1 MVYSKIKTDMMQ
13 ALKEKRISDKE
24 TLGFLFSQL
33 KNKAIE
39 LRVNELEDK
48 DSFQVIQKF
57 VKSLKEEKES
67 YEKAGRLNVLESFDN
82 QINLVESYLPK
93 QLNEDEIKNIISNLD
108 NKDIPNIMKYFKTN
122 YNSQVDMKLVNQLN
136 KCITK
141 SYYIN

>member
-1 MVYSKIKTDMMQ
+1 MIYNKIKTDMMQ
-13 ALKEKRISDKE
+13 ALKEKRLSDKE

-67 YEKAGRLNVLESFDN
+67 YEKAGRLNALESFDN

-93 QLNEDEIKNIISNLD
+93 QLNEDEIKNIISKLD

-122 YNSQVDMKLVNQLN
+122 YNGEVDMKLVNQLAREVN
-136 KCITK
+136 K
-141 SYYIN
+141 

>member
-1 MVYSKIKTDMMQ
+1 MVYNKIKTDMMQ

-67 YEKAGRLNVLESFDN
+67 YEKAGRLNVLESFNN

-93 QLNEDEIKNIISNLD
+93 QLNEDEIKNIILNLD

-122 YNSQVDMKLVNQLN
+122 YNGEVDMKLVNQLAREVN
-136 KCITK
+136 K
-141 SYYIN
+141 

>member
-1 MVYSKIKTDMMQ
+1 MIYNKIKIDMMQ

-67 YEKAGRLNVLESFDN
+67 YEKAGRLNALESFDN

-122 YNSQVDMKLVNQLN
+122 YNGEVDMKLVNQLAREV
-136 KCITK
+136 TK
-141 SYYIN
+141 

>member
-1 MVYSKIKTDMMQ
+1 MIYNKIKTDMMQ

-67 YEKAGRLNVLESFDN
+67 YEKAGRLNALESFDN

-93 QLNEDEIKNIISNLD
+93 QLNEDEIKNIISKLD

-122 YNSQVDMKLVNQLN
+122 YNGEVDMKLVNQLAREVN
-136 KCITK
+136 K
-141 SYYIN
+141 

>member
-1 MVYSKIKTDMMQ
+1 MIYNKIKTDMMQ
-13 ALKEKRISDKE
+13 ALKEKRLSDKE

-57 VKSLKEEKES
+57 IKSLKEEKES
-67 YEKAGRLNVLESFDN
+67 YEKAGRLNALESFDN

-93 QLNEDEIKNIISNLD
+93 QLNEDEIKNIISKLD

-122 YNSQVDMKLVNQLN
+122 YNGEVDMKLVNQLAREVN
-136 KCITK
+136 K
-141 SYYIN
+141 

>member
-1 MVYSKIKTDMMQ
+1 MIYNKIKTDMMQ
-13 ALKEKRISDKE
+13 ALKEKRLADKE

-57 VKSLKEEKES
+57 IKSLKEEKES
-67 YEKAGRLNVLESFDN
+67 YEKAGRLNALESFDN

-122 YNSQVDMKLVNQLN
+122 YNGEVDMKLVNQLAKGVN
-136 KCITK
+136 K
-141 SYYIN
+141 

>member
-1 MVYSKIKTDMMQ
+1 MIYNKIKTDMMQ

-67 YEKAGRLNVLESFDN
+67 YEKAGRLNALESFDN

-93 QLNEDEIKNIISNLD
+93 QLNEDEIKNIISKLD

-122 YNSQVDMKLVNQLN
+122 YNGEVDMKLVNQLAKEVN
-136 KCITK
+136 K
-141 SYYIN
+141 

>member
-1 MVYSKIKTDMMQ
+1 MIYNKIKTDMMQ

-67 YEKAGRLNVLESFDN
+67 YEKAGRLNALESFDN

-93 QLNEDEIKNIISNLD
+93 QLNEDEIKNIISNLG

-122 YNSQVDMKLVNQLN
+122 YNGEVDMKLVNQLAREVN
-136 KCITK
+136 K
-141 SYYIN
+141 

>member
-1 MVYSKIKTDMMQ
+1 MIYNKIKTDMMQ
-13 ALKEKRISDKE
+13 ALKEKRLSDKE

-57 VKSLKEEKES
+57 IKSLKEEKES
-67 YEKAGRLNVLESFDN
+67 YEKAGRLNALESYDN

-122 YNSQVDMKLVNQLN
+122 YNGEVDMKLVNQLAREVN
-136 KCITK
+136 K
-141 SYYIN
+141 

>member
-1 MVYSKIKTDMMQ
+1 MIYKKIKTDMMQ

-122 YNSQVDMKLVNQLN
+122 YNGQVDMKLVNQLAREVN
-136 KCITK
+136 K
-141 SYYIN
+141 

>member
-122 YNSQVDMKLVNQLN
+122 YNSQVDMKLVNQLAREVN
-136 KCITK
+136 K
-141 SYYIN
+141 

>member
-1 MVYSKIKTDMMQ
+1 MIYNKIKTDMMQ

-67 YEKAGRLNVLESFDN
+67 YEKAGRLNALESFDN

-93 QLNEDEIKNIISNLD
+93 QLNEDEVKNIISKLD

-122 YNSQVDMKLVNQLN
+122 YNSQVDMKLVNQLAREVN
-136 KCITK
+136 K
-141 SYYIN
+141 

>member
-1 MVYSKIKTDMMQ
+1 MIYNKIKTDMMQ

-67 YEKAGRLNVLESFDN
+67 YEKAGRLNALESFDN

-108 NKDIPNIMKYFKTN
+108 NKDISNIMKYFKTN
-122 YNSQVDMKLVNQLN
+122 YNGEVDMKLVNQLAREV
-136 KCITK
+136 TK
-141 SYYIN
+141 

>member
-1 MVYSKIKTDMMQ
+1 MVYNKIITDMMQ

-67 YEKAGRLNVLESFDN
+67 YEKAGRLNVLESFNN

-93 QLNEDEIKNIISNLD
+93 QLNEDEIKNIILNLD

-122 YNSQVDMKLVNQLN
+122 YNSQVDMKLVNQLAREVN
-136 KCITK
+136 K
-141 SYYIN
+141 

>member
-1 MVYSKIKTDMMQ
+1 MIYNKIKTDMMQ

-122 YNSQVDMKLVNQLN
+122 YNSQVDMKLVNQLAREVN
-136 KCITK
+136 K
-141 SYYIN
+141 

>member
-1 MVYSKIKTDMMQ
+1 MIYNKIKTDMMQ

-67 YEKAGRLNVLESFDN
+67 YEKAGRLNALESFDN

-122 YNSQVDMKLVNQLN
+122 YNGEVDMKLVNQLAREV
-136 KCITK
+136 TK
-141 SYYIN
+141 

>member
-1 MVYSKIKTDMMQ
+1 MIYNKIKTDMMQ

-67 YEKAGRLNVLESFDN
+67 YEKAGRLNALESFDN

-93 QLNEDEIKNIISNLD
+93 QLNEDEIKNIISKLD

-122 YNSQVDMKLVNQLN
+122 YNSQVDMKLVNQLAREVN
-136 KCITK
+136 K
-141 SYYIN
+141 

>member
-1 MVYSKIKTDMMQ
+1 MIYNKIKTDMMQ

-122 YNSQVDMKLVNQLN
+122 YNGEVDMKLVNQLAREVN
-136 KCITK
+136 K
-141 SYYIN
+141 

>member
-1 MVYSKIKTDMMQ
+1 MIYNKIKTDMMQ

-67 YEKAGRLNVLESFDN
+67 YEKAGRLNALELFDN

-122 YNSQVDMKLVNQLN
+122 YNGQVDMKLVNQLAREVN
-136 KCITK
+136 K
-141 SYYIN
+141 